1 MKGSAVLQRTCADPP
16 KAKLMSHFAGLVI
29 EGLAEWAALANGD
42 IQLKLQFGA
51 IFSLGEATIKR
62 VK

>member
-1 MKGSAVLQRTCADPP
+1 
-16 KAKLMSHFAGLVI
+16 MSHFAGLVM

-42 IQLKLQFGA
+42 IQLKLQFDA